1 MLDFR
6 AGQVGAMPALRYS
19 GALLLTLATL
29 CLAMPTAQSAH
40 RPPPQQSGVAA
51 APAPPPGGPEM
62 RIAAVVNDEVI
73 SVYDLT
79 SRVRMLLMSSNMPA
93 SPDAQKKIEAEV
105 LRSLV
110 DERLEL
116 QEAKKQNVVATD
128 DEINSALTKIEKQ
141 NNMQPGQLNEFLKS
155 HGIDRNSLLNQVK
168 ASIVWAKLVRRKAAE
183 TVEISDEEVDA
194 ALQRIKEHAGEPQ
207 SRIAEIFLAVDNP
220 SQDADVRAL
229 ADRLTAQ
236 MKQGA
241 RFSAIA
247 QQFSQSATAAVGG
260 DLGWLR
266 ADQLPSDLAA
276 AAKNLKPGELSSPIR
291 SGGGYYLILVLDRR
305 NGDTGSS
312 QAADTVYDVVQVVI
326 PVPPNATE
334 PMKRAAAMEAV
345 SIRQASKSCA
355 DMLRIGKEKAP
366 QSSSEG
372 TVSASA
378 IPQQMRDVL
387 NKLAPNQASDPILQ
401 RGGIGVIMLCSKQ
414 TQQADKGNN
423 GAPSR
428 DEVFDSLL
436 REKLDTVSRQY
447 LRDLRRAAYVDVR
460 V

>member
-1 MLDFR
+1 
-6 AGQVGAMPALRYS
+6 MPALRYS
-19 GALLLTLATL
+19 GALLLTLAVL
-29 CLAMPTAQSAH
+29 CSVVPAA
-40 RPPPQQSGVAA
+40 RPANRAAVQPPAPKGQPAPGA
-51 APAPPPGGPEM
+51 APDM

-73 SVYDLT
+73 SVFDLDA
-79 SRVRMLLMSSNMPA
+79 RVRLVMLSSNMPD
-93 SPDAQKKIEAEV
+93 SPDARKKIETEV

-128 DEINSALTKIEKQ
+128 DEINSALSKIEKQ
-141 NNMQPGQLNEFLKS
+141 NNMQPGQLNEFMKS
-155 HGIDRNSLLNQVK
+155 RGIDHNSLISQVK

-194 ALQRIKEHAGEPQ
+194 ALKRIKEHSGEPQ

-229 ADRLTAQ
+229 AQKLTDQ

-266 ADQLPSDLAA
+266 PDQLAPDLASA
-276 AAKNLKPGELSSPIR
+276 VAGLKPGELSPPIR
-291 SGGGYYLILVLDRR
+291 SGGGYYLLLVLDRR
-305 NGDTGSS
+305 NGDIGGGQTS
-312 QAADTVYDVVQVVI
+312 DTVYDVVQVVF
-326 PVPPNATE
+326 PLPPNPNEA
-334 PMKRAAAMEAV
+334 MKRSAAIEANGL
-345 SIRQASKSCA
+345 RQAAKNCA
-355 DMLRIGKEKAP
+355 DLLRMGKEKSP
-366 QSSSEG
+366 QMASEG
-372 TVSASA
+372 EVSASTVA
-378 IPQQMRDVL
+378 PQMRTL
-387 NKLAPNQASDPILQ
+387 LEKLSPNQASEPILQ
-401 RGGIGVIMLCSKQ
+401 HNGIGVIMLCSKQ
-414 TQQADKGNN
+414 TKTADKGSGTPN
-423 GAPSR
+423 R